1 MSVVVESELFHMG
14 TSGAFEGQ
22 IDLTLVDEGRKF
34 FWPAELLRCPRCG
47 ARPGLEADW
56 DAASQKPRYRVHCSL
71 NKSAPRIG
79 NVVDLCDQAVGDWHT
94 SNRDAIRCWNLAVR
108 LAQ

>member
-34 FWPAELLRCPRCG
+34 FWPGELLRCPRCG
-47 ARPGLEADW
+47 QKPALEADW
-56 DAASQKPRYRVHCSL
+56 DPVTKRPRYRVCPS
-71 NKSAPRIG
+71 
-79 NVVDLCDQAVGDWHT
+79 DLQNRNFGEACVQPTQCLGQWFN